1 MPRHKIYVEPFG
13 GMASVLMRKPRVF
26 SEVVNDLDGQVVNLY
41 RVLRDPVA
49 SARLAEGLALTPF
62 SREEY
67 EAAYLICSDPVE
79 MARRFLVRA
88 SMGHGSNAATRKIR
102 SGFRAKRA
110 GAASPACDFSNY
122 PSQVALFHAR
132 LQGVTIER
140 KPALDILE
148 RYDSPDTLF
157 YLDPPYV
164 TETRTLNHTSYRHE
178 FLDEDHEQLAAAL
191 NDIQG
196 MAIISG
202 YRCDLYDQLFD
213 GWMRIDMDTW
223 ADASVQ
229 RVESLWFNPAA
240 SRRQNKQAVLPL
252 TG

>member
-1 MPRHKIYVEPFG
+1 M
-13 GMASVLMRKPRVF
+13 
-26 SEVVNDLDGQVVNLY
+26 DGQVVNLY

-191 NDIQG
+191 N
-196 MAIISG
+196 AILEG
-202 YRCDLYDQLFD
+202 YQQNDQLNTIIKQDLFAAKPIRNSPSHAVRKARNVVVFAWRR
-213 GWMRIDMDTW
+213 GESGHIADTRK
-223 ADASVQ
+223 AHIVTQ
-229 RVESLWFNPAA
+229 LVEL
-240 SRRQNKQAVLPL
+240 R
-252 TG
+252 